1 VGLGV
6 ASVTERL
13 HAPPRVSVDSA
24 ATQSDADIMAGPPP
38 SDDDRLKAIR
48 AHADQTMRHYATAF
62 LRESEENRD
71 LMGSYMNI
79 TANFLALL
87 DRDRLDDRSMM
98 TGRDEIIQQY
108 IEQAKSDPWE
118 PGNCSFCG
126 ERPVAAW
133 FEGPSL
139 RTFVR
144 QSTDVRAEG
153 AWLACATCLALVE
166 KDDRDGL
173 ARRGARRRGQ
183 IADERAETIAR
194 EMQNNR
200 FWGPRSRVKS
210 LPR

>member
-1 VGLGV
+1 
-6 ASVTERL
+6 
-13 HAPPRVSVDSA
+13 
-24 ATQSDADIMAGPPP
+24 MAGPPP

-48 AHADQTMRHYATAF
+48 AHADQTMRYYATAF
-62 LRESEENRD
+62 LRESAQNRD

-87 DRDRLDDRSMM
+87 DRDMLDDRSMM
-98 TGRDEIIQQY
+98 TGRDKIIQQY

-126 ERPVAAW
+126 ERPAAAW
-133 FEGPSL
+133 FEGPSF

-173 ARRGARRRGQ
+173 ARRGARRGGR
-183 IADERAETIAR
+183 IAGERAETSAR
-194 EMQNNR
+194 ETQNNR
-200 FWGPRSRVKS
+200 FWGPRDHA
-210 LPR
+210 